1 MAFFATMFGI
11 GAAVMV
17 WLPPVS
23 DRPVPTLGD
32 VVNVCV
38 AFCALIMCGLSL
50 GGLGWTVLTAGQKPF
65 WD

>member
-1 MAFFATMFGI
+1 
-11 GAAVMV
+11 
-17 WLPPVS
+17 
-23 DRPVPTLGD
+23 
-32 VVNVCV
+32 VCV